1 MAAGLL
7 VAGALVGGAYLLKR
21 GLDYQALQKN
31 IAVSIYKPRIHSVT
45 GSGIVFATGVKV
57 NNPTG
62 IKASITKPSIT
73 LLSNSLELGRSPA
86 ENKTVTINGLAESDL
101 GTITITLEW
110 LPLIR
115 MIGTGIDIPKVLE
128 AWKAKSTAKLASAIK
143 IPIEMTVSTYIDKTI
158 FIKTPPVKIC

>member
-1 MAAGLL
+1 MSGLL
-7 VAGALVGGAYLLKR
+7 LTGALIGGAYLLKR

-31 IAVSIYKPRIHSVT
+31 MAVNIYKPRIHSVT
-45 GSGIVFATGVKV
+45 GSRIVFATGVKIS
-57 NNPTG
+57 NPTG

-73 LLSNSLELGRSPA
+73 LFSNGLELGRSPV
-86 ENKTVTINGLAESDL
+86 ENKTVNINGLAETDL

-128 AWKAKSTAKLASAIK
+128 AWKTKSTAKQASAIK
-143 IPIEMTVSTYIDKTI
+143 IPIEMTVSTYVDKTL